1 MTQRIITAEVI
12 PTYFSHGM
20 LGRKSETI
28 PLMVFGMTSIN
39 DLDLL
44 TWLSKKLTWNEKL
57 VKRGYDVY
65 VSALKTWIDEERFN
79 DWM

>member
-44 TWLSKKLTWNEKL
+44 T
-57 VKRGYDVY
+57 
-65 VSALKTWIDEERFN
+65 
-79 DWM
+79 